1 MKNKRRTLKNKR
13 GGYIGSIIE
22 GLSNRARH
30 AAATAKVA
38 AEGLLSERAEGLM
51 PNNGSSRVEP
61 PQNAGKR
68 RRRTNRRKRKTN
80 KRKAKKGRSKRRRSK
95 TRR

>member
-13 GGYIGSIIE
+13 GGSIE
-22 GLSNRARH
+22 SFFTKAQG
-30 AAATAKVA
+30 AAATLSQTAKGVT
-38 AEGLLSERAEGLM
+38 EKVKTRLM
-51 PNNGSSRVEP
+51 PENVGSSP
-61 PQNAGKR
+61 PQSGGKR